1 MILVFVCFFIA
12 RLHFLL
18 LLLSFVRSFIHSLFS
33 FHVLPFDLVVSQ
45 LDSYVSFQSLCLLL
59 FWMDTMLP
67 CNASSYVTE
76 VICLVWCMYMLCTL
90 HGCNFYLALRGDRSS
105 THATRASDR
114 LLCMGC
120 ILFFILLIL
129 FQESSE
135 NSFCWRIQ
143 INTQQFILR
152 FDTRAGICRHET
164 VWSTHTHTRTY
175 AHILFYSVFLCFNL
189 NEFSSMCCICSA
201 TVLMR
206 YLYVCGLH
214 IYTKWVRIC
223 CACIRT

>member
-1 MILVFVCFFIA
+1 MCFFIA

-105 THATRASDR
+105 THATRASER

-152 FDTRAGICRHET
+152 FDTRTGMCRYET
-164 VWSTHTHTRTY
+164 VWSTHTH
-175 AHILFYSVFLCFNL
+175 
-189 NEFSSMCCICSA
+189 
-201 TVLMR
+201 
-206 YLYVCGLH
+206 
-214 IYTKWVRIC
+214 
-223 CACIRT
+223 IRTHSILLRFLMFQFEWIFIYVLHLFCNSVDALLVCVWFTYIHKMSANMLCMYPYVINIPR